1 MNKYVR
7 YVQNIALFLLI
18 GWGVQA
24 FSVWLQSDF
33 VETFLEQN
41 LITLLLALLA
51 INTTTISVIMSKL
64 REISS
69 GTGLSFAASIKSM
82 KHSVIE
88 QVILLIAA
96 VIVLILKTSAT
107 IATNVANATYVA
119 NVLLVAIM
127 LYAVQV
133 LYDTANGVFV
143 IAERE
148 DEIERGDE

>member
-1 MNKYVR
+1 MKKYIHYAR
-7 YVQNIALFLLI
+7 NTTLFLLI

-24 FSVWLQSDF
+24 FSSWLQSNF
-33 VETFLEQN
+33 VEMFLEQN

-64 REISS
+64 REITSE
-69 GTGLSFAASIKSM
+69 TGLSFAASIKSM
-82 KHSVIE
+82 KHSVVE

-96 VIVLILKTSAT
+96 VVVLILKTSAS
-107 IATNVANATYVA
+107 IAANFTGAGYIA
-119 NVLLVAIM
+119 NVLLIAIM

-148 DEIERGDE
+148 DEIENR